1 MSIAAINSL
10 IVALIGEKG
19 SLEFQRTVIDQ
30 RRQTLAL
37 HSAFLYEELSAEL
50 LKQDE
55 EGEDA
60 IDDDSFM
67 KEYNAATA
75 QIENQ
80 DKFLE
85 MQRTNL
91 QTKLDAITTSLES
104 AEKRLNKNIENDMKG
119 MGS

>member
-19 SLEFQRTVIDQ
+19 SLEFQRTVIDT
-30 RRQTLAL
+30 RRQTLTL
-37 HSAFLYEELSAEL
+37 HSGFLYEELF
-50 LKQDE
+50 KQDE

-60 IDDDSFM
+60 IDEDSFM
-67 KEYNAATA
+67 KEYKAATA

-85 MQRTNL
+85 IQRNNL
-91 QTKLDAITTSLES
+91 QTKLDAVTTSLES